1 MYSLLSSRFVGVDP
15 SSDEVVLM
23 KIMEVLRTLMLSPV
37 GLLLTNESVCE
48 ILQSTFRICF
58 ENRLS
63 ELLRKTAEHALNDM
77 IQVRE
82 RLSLSIFEIC
92 ISIGFAVVVHSPT
105 DFFRGEPPLAEE
117 IEDAQHQR
125 RLEVEALALVDSGE
139 DQAATALRVVD
150 DDHIDHD
157 VE

>member
-1 MYSLLSSRFVGVDP
+1 MDP

-77 IQVRE
+77 IQVRVV
-82 RLSLSIFEIC
+82 LSLSIFDNC
-92 ISIGFAVVVHSPT
+92 ISIGFPVVVHSP
-105 DFFRGEPPLAEE
+105 P
-117 IEDAQHQR
+117 R
-125 RLEVEALALVDSGE
+125 RTSPC
-139 DQAATALRVVD
+139 
-150 DDHIDHD
+150 
-157 VE
+157 